1 MEVDRGH
8 HVSARREQRVVPA
21 RPPVI
26 GPRAL
31 RPAVDQVDER
41 IPLRGVEAGWLEQ
54 PPEDRVSER
63 AHEAE
68 LVERAEIE
76 RLERRIVVMRELPAG
91 DPNLVGL
98 GVALVQVHEPPTVRH
113 HLRVRVDPGASYR

>member
-8 HVSARREQRVVPA
+8 DVSARREQRVVPA

-68 LVERAEIE
+68 LVERPQIE
-76 RLERRIVVMRELPAG
+76 GCYRGIGMMRELPRG
-91 DPNLVGL
+91 NTDLGGL
-98 GVALVQVHEPPTVRH
+98 G
-113 HLRVRVDPGASYR
+113 